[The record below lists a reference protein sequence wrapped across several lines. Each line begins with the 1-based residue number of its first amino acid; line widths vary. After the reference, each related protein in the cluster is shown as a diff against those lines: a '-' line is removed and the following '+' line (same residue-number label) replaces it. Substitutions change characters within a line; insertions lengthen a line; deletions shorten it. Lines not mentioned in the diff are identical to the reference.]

1 MVTVGTFAIRQAIE
15 LVLTDGKR
23 IVTEDGARG
32 NGDIARWGLEN
43 RAGESDMPRHQA
55 RTSIVSGLLAGVLAA
70 IPVHADP
77 AGSEA
82 GAGRPAPWPAVSYQ
96 AAAVLAAQQP
106 PPAAAAWPATP
117 VAADDV
123 EANRERLLARE
134 RERADALARD
144 LVAALRQIA
153 AYSDEIEEIRQAG
166 KAAAQKLQQSLQEE
180 RERVAA
186 VTGELAAARR
196 ELEARGVLAT
206 TAASEAAQVR
216 QTGEA
221 AAQQLSQ
228 ALAEERERVAALT
241 RDLATA
247 RREIEAR
254 IAPAATAAEPAASA
268 GAPPRPTPKEERQK
282 ADLPTGESAA
292 LGAPTSR
299 DPGSAQRSVAPD
311 PQALTEAKKLLT
323 RADALL
329 GRGDI
334 SAARIVLGRALDLGS
349 PQAAFRL
356 AESYDPIVL
365 SARRALGT
373 RPDPARAR
381 ELYAQAYEG
390 GIQEAKDRMDA
401 LR

>member
-1 MVTVGTFAIRQAIE
+1 M
-15 LVLTDGKR
+15 
-23 IVTEDGARG
+23 
-32 NGDIARWGLEN
+32 
-43 RAGESDMPRHQA
+43 
-55 RTSIVSGLLAGVLAA
+55 
-70 IPVHADP
+70 
-77 AGSEA
+77 
-82 GAGRPAPWPAVSYQ
+82 
-96 AAAVLAAQQP
+96 
-106 PPAAAAWPATP
+106 
-117 VAADDV
+117 
-123 EANRERLLARE
+123 
-134 RERADALARD
+134 
-144 LVAALRQIA
+144 
-153 AYSDEIEEIRQAG
+153 
-166 KAAAQKLQQSLQEE
+166 
-180 RERVAA
+180 
-186 VTGELAAARR
+186 TGELAAARR

-254 IAPAATAAEPAASA
+254 IATAATAAEPAASA